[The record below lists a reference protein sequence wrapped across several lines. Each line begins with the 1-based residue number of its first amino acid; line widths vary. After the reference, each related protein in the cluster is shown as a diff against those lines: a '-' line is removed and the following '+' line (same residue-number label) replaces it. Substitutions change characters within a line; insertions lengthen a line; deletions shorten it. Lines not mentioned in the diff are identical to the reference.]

1 MSEKEE
7 NKIENKVETLLQQEE
22 KTHVIMEWDKKE
34 KRLKTETIQVFDSLK
49 DGTIEIELQISKD
62 PSKTFRIFQLRT
74 IMEGSIQIKRQ
85 DFNS

>member
-1 MSEKEE
+1 MTEVTGETKP
-7 NKIENKVETLLQQEE
+7 ENKVDTLLQKQQQ
-22 KTHVIMEWDKKE
+22 THVIMQWKDE
-34 KRLKTETIQVFDSLK
+34 KLISETLQVFNSLK
-49 DGTIEIELQISKD
+49 DATIEVDLQIAKD